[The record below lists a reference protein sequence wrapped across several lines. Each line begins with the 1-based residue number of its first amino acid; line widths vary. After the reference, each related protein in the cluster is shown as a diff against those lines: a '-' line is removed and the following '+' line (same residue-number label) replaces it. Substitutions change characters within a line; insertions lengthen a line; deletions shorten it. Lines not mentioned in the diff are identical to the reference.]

1 MESTFSEM
9 SASRMSSDDTSGT
22 GVGAEAMATVSDT
35 AGEADSMTGSDAAG
49 LDAAR
54 D

>member
-22 GVGAEAMATVSDT
+22 GVDAEAIATVSG
-35 AGEADSMTGSDAAG
+35 AAAADSMIGSGVAG
-49 LDAAR
+49 QEEGR